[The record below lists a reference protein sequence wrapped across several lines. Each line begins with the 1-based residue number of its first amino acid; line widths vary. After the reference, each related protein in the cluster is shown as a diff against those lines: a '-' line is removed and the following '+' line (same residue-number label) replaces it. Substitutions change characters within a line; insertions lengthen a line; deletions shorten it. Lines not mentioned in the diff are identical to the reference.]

1 MTTQAQKAAAFRA
14 LHERDGAFII
24 PNPWDAGTARLLTA
38 LGFEALATTSLGLA
52 NTLGRADGTGA
63 VSRAEVLANCAEIAG
78 ATHLPVSADLENCYA
93 HEPRAA
99 AEMIRLA
106 AEAGVVGGSIE
117 DATGDAQQ
125 PIYEFELAVERVHAA
140 AEMARSLAFPFT
152 LTARA
157 ENFLH
162 GRRDLDDTIRR
173 LQAFERRAPTC
184 CTRQG
189 CEIWRH
195 PHRGILGEKAAQCGH
210 ERRRPG
216 SYRGAT
222 RAGRRQAHQRRRR
235 AVQTRACVVSQGG
248 ARDEGAGRL
257 YVDPR
262 HGVRKRAQPA
272 VPRVMKTPLRMAFAL
287 VVLAFAADKRR
298 SPDARLAISTR
309 PASSRSS

>member
-93 HEPRAA
+93 QEPRAA

-125 PIYEFELAVERVHAA
+125 PIYEFDLAVERVHAA
-140 AEMARSLAFPFT
+140 AEMARSLPFPFT

-173 LQAFERRAPTC
+173 LQAFERAGADVLYAPGLRDLAAMRTVASSVKKPLNVVMSAADPAL
-184 CTRQG
+184 T
-189 CEIWRH
+189 
-195 PHRGILGEKAAQCGH
+195 AAQLAQAGVKRISIGGALSRLALASVLRAAH
-210 ERRRPG
+210 EMKE
-216 SYRGAT
+216 
-222 RAGRRQAHQRRRR
+222 
-235 AVQTRACVVSQGG
+235 QGG
-248 ARDEGAGRL
+248 FTWIADTVSAKELNRL
-257 YVDPR
+257 F
-262 HGVRKRAQPA
+262 RA
-272 VPRVMKTPLRMAFAL
+272 
-287 VVLAFAADKRR
+287 
-298 SPDARLAISTR
+298 S
-309 PASSRSS
+309 